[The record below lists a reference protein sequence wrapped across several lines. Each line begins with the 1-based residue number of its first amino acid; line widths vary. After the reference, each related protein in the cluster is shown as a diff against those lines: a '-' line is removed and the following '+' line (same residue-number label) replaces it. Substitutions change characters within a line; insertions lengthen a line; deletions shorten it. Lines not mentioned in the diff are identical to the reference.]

1 MVSFTMVIVIPRVI
15 IPTRYRSR
23 NRDVTLAAP
32 RICRYRFLHGTGAP
46 NWGSD
51 LSVKRS
57 NNSTIGRFEE
67 RDS

>member
-23 NRDVTLAAP
+23 NRDITLAAP

-46 NWGSD
+46 NGGRTNHGIS
-51 LSVKRS
+51 R
-57 NNSTIGRFEE
+57 IGGLR
-67 RDS
+67 